1 MRVGLRRLQ
10 VLLLEAADERD
21 AAVAR
26 DREEAAADA
35 RRQPADAVARPAVVV
50 ADGGPPPEL
59 HVVLERDAHPADA
72 ERLQHARV
80 RAAVAEV
87 HAALAE
93 LRGAGGGGSALGGR
107 GRGRMGAVAAAF
119 AAAAAAAAAARAMQ
133 TQPPCWRTWSSRRFI
148 IDAFIS
154 GSVEKSSASSAR
166 RKWTGMWPTE
176 RRIVPSS
183 GSSKSV
189 ELASVRKRPSVN
201 TGTNAAKSSVSKKD
215 VWFAIIST
223 GRPDAPS
230 SAVFLSPCSSM
241 STHGESAN
249 GHRQKMRQKQ
259 RPKVCARRSD
269 TKPHHAKKDAMRH
282 ASHRHTVPSSSQ
294 KLNQHG

>member
-1 MRVGLRRLQ
+1 
-10 VLLLEAADERD
+10 
-21 AAVAR
+21 
-26 DREEAAADA
+26 
-35 RRQPADAVARPAVVV
+35 
-50 ADGGPPPEL
+50 
-59 HVVLERDAHPADA
+59 
-72 ERLQHARV
+72 
-80 RAAVAEV
+80 
-87 HAALAE
+87 
-93 LRGAGGGGSALGGR
+93 
-107 GRGRMGAVAAAF
+107 
-119 AAAAAAAAAARAMQ
+119 MQ

-269 TKPHHAKKDAMRH
+269 TKPHHAKNDAMRH

-294 KLNQHG
+294 KLNQHRLARCAADASDHPCGRLVSIEP